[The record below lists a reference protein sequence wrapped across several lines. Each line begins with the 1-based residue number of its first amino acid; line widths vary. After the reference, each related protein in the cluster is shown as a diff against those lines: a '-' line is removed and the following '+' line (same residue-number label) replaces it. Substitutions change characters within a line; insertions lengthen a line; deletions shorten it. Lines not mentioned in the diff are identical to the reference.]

1 MSSTQERFHAEEQ
14 FHDQWAEDTTVAQID
29 VLQMNESTT
38 APEMRYITQQLG
50 DLENKTL
57 LDVGCGLG
65 EASVYF
71 ALQGAKVTAT
81 DISSGMLRNTARLAT
96 RYDVQLHTHQS
107 TAEQLNFNRGET
119 FDVIYVGN
127 LFHHVD
133 IAPTLQRI
141 KAVMH
146 PDSVLVSWDPVAYN
160 PIINI
165 YRRIATAV
173 RTTDE
178 HPFRKKDIALFKDT
192 FEEVEIRFF
201 WLTTLLLFI
210 LMVVVDF
217 RNPNKVR
224 FWKKVVEE
232 GDRWAWLYRP
242 LASFD
247 AFVLKLFPALGWLCW
262 NVVIEARK
270 PRR

>member
-1 MSSTQERFHAEEQ
+1 MSTTQERFQAEEQ
-14 FHDQWAEDTTVAQID
+14 FHDEWADATQVENID
-29 VLQMNESTT
+29 VRQMNESVT

-50 DLENKTL
+50 DLNGKTL

-71 ALQGAKVTAT
+71 ATQGAEVTAT
-81 DISSGMLRNTARLAT
+81 DISSGMLRVTERLAAQNH
-96 RYDVQLHTHQS
+96 VQVHTHHS
-107 TAEQLNFNRGET
+107 TAENLNFTKGET

-133 IAPTLQRI
+133 IAPTLERI
-141 KAVMH
+141 KEVMH
-146 PDSVLVSWDPVAYN
+146 EKSVLISWDPVAYN
-160 PIINI
+160 PLINI
-165 YRRIATAV
+165 YRWIATDV
-173 RTTDE
+173 RTEDE
-178 HPFRKKDIALFKDT
+178 HPFKVSDVKLFKNEFQD
-192 FEEVEIRFF
+192 VKVRFF

-210 LMVVVDF
+210 LMVIVDF

-242 LASFD
+242 LAAFD
-247 AFVLKLFPALGWLCW
+247 TFILKLFPFLGWLWW
-262 NVVIEARK
+262 NVVIEARQPK
-270 PRR
+270 H